1 MAKVDTIG
9 EHTFRRRRKKASWS
23 LSCFFS
29 SLCAADSQPI
39 FSFEV
44 AITVRWQAYAG
55 HVWQTLCGTCT
66 PRLVSEPLG
75 TRPVFDTK
83 CPPYAVLTTPLT

>member
-9 EHTFRRRRKKASWS
+9 EHTIRRRRKKTSWP

-29 SLCAADSQPI
+29 TLCAADSQPI

-66 PRLVSEPLG
+66 PASSQSHSERALSLIQNALL
-75 TRPVFDTK
+75 TRF
-83 CPPYAVLTTPLT
+83 